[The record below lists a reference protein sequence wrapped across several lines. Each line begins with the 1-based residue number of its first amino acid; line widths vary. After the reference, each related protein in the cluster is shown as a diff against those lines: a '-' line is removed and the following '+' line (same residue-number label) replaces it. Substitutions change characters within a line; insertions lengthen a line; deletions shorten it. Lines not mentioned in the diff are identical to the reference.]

1 MQHLVCH
8 PTVVEGDKE
17 GSSSVAANDYF
28 PFSNVV
34 MPKEVGGHLCQQND
48 RPCATNISDQSIAEH
63 FFYDIHGYRV
73 WDDPHFKLQPPMKGP
88 RG

>member
-1 MQHLVCH
+1 
-8 PTVVEGDKE
+8 
-17 GSSSVAANDYF
+17 VAANDYF